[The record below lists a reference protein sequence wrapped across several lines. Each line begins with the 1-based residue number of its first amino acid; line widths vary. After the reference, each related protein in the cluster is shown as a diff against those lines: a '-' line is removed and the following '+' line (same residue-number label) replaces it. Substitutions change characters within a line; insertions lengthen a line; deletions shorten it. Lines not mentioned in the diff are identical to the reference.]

1 MNVSTRAWWFVGTL
15 AVVIGLVGFRA
26 TRMSAAG
33 APPPLRGQLTEHSLG
48 NLLRATG
55 LDPKKEKKRYDFS
68 FDAKYRDEEWEL
80 SMSAVLSQNGSSIWV
95 MAWLDELPRST
106 AEVPR
111 AALLRLLASNDR
123 LGKGKFFAYIAGNRR
138 FVLQRVVENQNMT
151 TAKLRRVLQDLGASV
166 VETYPRWSVANWN
179 SGAGQ
184 NTSANNSPPSRQ
196 NPRGRPRRAKSASK
210 SPKYRQPRR
219 KQ

>member
-1 MNVSTRAWWFVGTL
+1 MNVSARVGWFVGTL
-15 AVVIGLVGFRA
+15 AIVIGLVGFRA
-26 TRMSAAG
+26 TRMSAAD
-33 APPPLRGQLTEHSLG
+33 APPPLRGQLTEKSLG

-68 FDAKYRDEEWEL
+68 FNAKYRDEEWEL
-80 SMSAVLSQNGSSIWV
+80 SMSVVLSQNGNSIWV
-95 MAWLDELPRST
+95 MAWLDELPRSA

-123 LGKGKFFAYIAGNRR
+123 LGKGKFFAYISGNRR
-138 FVLQRVVENQNMT
+138 FVLQCVVENQNMT
-151 TAKLRRVLQDLGASV
+151 TAKIRQVLQELGASV
-166 VETYPRWSVANWN
+166 VETYPRWSVANWK

-184 NTSANNSPPSRQ
+184 NTSANNSPPSRL
-196 NPRGRPRRAKSASK
+196 NPRGRPRHAKNVSK